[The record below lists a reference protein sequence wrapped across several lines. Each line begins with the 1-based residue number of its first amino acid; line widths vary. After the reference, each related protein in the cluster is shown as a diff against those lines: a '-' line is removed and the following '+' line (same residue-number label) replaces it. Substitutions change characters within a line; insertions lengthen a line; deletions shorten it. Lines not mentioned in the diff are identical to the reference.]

1 MRKLASVLIAPV
13 ALLALAACSTPP
25 VQQRAGV
32 LDYLYPAGMPA
43 APPSDVQLKLPLRVG
58 LAFAP
63 GSATRPAESA
73 GSFWTGGELGMYRP
87 MLDASEQ
94 QRLLDRVV
102 AAFKDT
108 EGVHSIQIVPS
119 SLLTP
124 GGGFANVDQLRSLLG
139 VDVIALLS
147 YEQTQFQDYKKS
159 SLSYLT
165 LVGAYFIEGN
175 RNETHTFVDT
185 SVFDIASRA
194 LLFNAGGRNVVQQ
207 SSTAVEASENLR
219 KDSITGFEGAVS
231 AMIEELKLALAKFR
245 EQASSG
251 TVRGAGTPALAVS
264 GGQGAGA
271 AGALEACLGL
281 LLAASCLLGRRAKQ
295 A

>member
-1 MRKLASVLIAPV
+1 MRTLAAVLIVLAG
-13 ALLALAACSTPP
+13 LLACSTPP

-43 APPSDVQLKLPLRVG
+43 APPTDVQLKLPLRVG

-63 GSATRPAESA
+63 GSATRPAGSA
-73 GSFWTGGELGMYRP
+73 GSSFWTGDAGMYRP

-102 AAFKDT
+102 AAFKGT
-108 EGVHSIQIVPS
+108 EGVQSIQIVPS

-124 GGGFANVDQLRSLLG
+124 GGGFENVDQLRSLLSI
-139 VDVIALLS
+139 DVIALLS
-147 YEQTQFQDYKKS
+147 YEQTQFQDYKKA

-165 LVGAYFIEGN
+165 VVGAYLVKGN
-175 RNETHTFVDT
+175 QNETHTFVDT
-185 SVFDIASRA
+185 TVFDVASRTM
-194 LLFNAGGRNVVQQ
+194 LFNAGGRNTVVQR
-207 SSTAVEASENLR
+207 STAVEASENLR
-219 KDSITGFEGAVS
+219 EDSIAGFEGAVT
-231 AMIEELKLALAKFR
+231 AMIAELQIALEKFR
-245 EQASSG
+245 EQARSG
-251 TVRGAGTPALAVS
+251 TVRGAGTPAVAMS

-281 LLAASCLLGRRAKQ
+281 LLAAGYLLGRRTNHA
-295 A
+295 